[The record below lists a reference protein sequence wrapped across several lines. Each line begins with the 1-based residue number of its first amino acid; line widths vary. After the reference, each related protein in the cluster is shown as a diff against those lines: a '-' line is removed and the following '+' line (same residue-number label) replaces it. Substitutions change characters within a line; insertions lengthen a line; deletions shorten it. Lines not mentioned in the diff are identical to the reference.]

1 MKGFLAVALT
11 VALAGWGPARMG
23 TAAEAIITPAQIEAD
38 FLKQNELREHPRP
51 APSRSKSIAPQEDA
65 RGGVDG
71 HKDGKWGF
79 HTQNEDRPW
88 WQVDLGQSLGL
99 GRIVLYNR
107 CDATAARTARILVLL
122 SDDGQEFRPVYQ
134 HNGAVFY
141 GFTDQ
146 KPLDVPL
153 QGAQARYVR
162 LQLPGKSYFHLD
174 EVEIYAPG
182 GKQNIALGRLAS
194 QSSTSSWS
202 VCHPQAPVAP
212 AVVEFATAKAIDRG
226 LQLAEHLRT
235 LGVAVDA
242 DMAALAECRRR
253 LKALAADAA
262 QESQRQLYLDARWAV
277 RRLALR
283 NPLLD
288 FDTLLFCK
296 AAPGRFPHMSD
307 QFYGWWSRPGG
318 GIFLLEGIK
327 SAEPRLRCLTTGMPE
342 GSFLRPE
349 LSYDGRKVLF
359 AYCRYF
365 AEVPDLKDKASKAQ
379 VPEEAF
385 YHLYE
390 MNVDGTGR
398 RRLTHGKY
406 DDFDGRY
413 LPSGEIVFLS
423 TRKGQFLQCSDFNTR
438 ATTTGDLPDSYVRCG
453 GNDYRPVPV
462 FTLHAMDAQ
471 GRNLR
476 PLSAFENFEW
486 TPAVAHDGRIL
497 YTRWDYIDRF
507 NGHFFSLWSTNP
519 DGTNPQLVYGNYTVR
534 PQVVAEAVPI
544 PNSCKLVFTASAHH
558 AILGGSLGLL
568 DRTRG
573 SEGEEPLVR
582 LTPEVPF
589 PETEAN
595 VDSYYACPCPL
606 SEEHYLVGWSDRRLP
621 PHARVEDN
629 DKNPVNAMG
638 LYLYDVFG
646 NLNLLHRD
654 AAISSCNPLP
664 LRPRAK
670 PPIYGGSLA
679 SAEASEGTFLLQD
692 VYQGLA
698 GVERGSVKAI
708 RVIGVAPKVQ
718 PHMNKPVVGVS
729 REDPAK
735 FLLGTAPVEPDGSAF
750 FRAPSGMSVLF
761 QAVDA
766 EGMAVQT
773 MRSLTY
779 VMPDRTVAC
788 IGCHESRDSAPTS
801 AARFPLAAQRPPS
814 RLTPG
819 PAGSWPMR
827 YDQLVQPVLNKH
839 CVSCHRPGGTN
850 ARAAAFDLTET
861 RSYDTLLAYG
871 EKDLYRLAFERD
883 RSLVGDCAARQSKL
897 LALLRDPQG
906 HEGLFLDRASLER
919 LVVWMDLY
927 AQRRGHYSDQ
937 QEEQLRQLRARLTS
951 LVQP

>member
-1 MKGFLAVALT
+1 MLF
-11 VALAGWGPARMG
+11 
-23 TAAEAIITPAQIEAD
+23 
-38 FLKQNELREHPRP
+38 
-51 APSRSKSIAPQEDA
+51 RS
-65 RGGVDG
+65 
-71 HKDGKWGF
+71 
-79 HTQNEDRPW
+79 
-88 WQVDLGQSLGL
+88 
-99 GRIVLYNR
+99 
-107 CDATAARTARILVLL
+107 
-122 SDDGQEFRPVYQ
+122 
-134 HNGAVFY
+134 
-141 GFTDQ
+141 
-146 KPLDVPL
+146 
-153 QGAQARYVR
+153 
-162 LQLPGKSYFHLD
+162 
-174 EVEIYAPG
+174 
-182 GKQNIALGRLAS
+182 S

-558 AILGGSLGLL
+558 AILGGSLG
-568 DRTRG
+568 RSGPKPARQ
-573 SEGEEPLVR
+573 
-582 LTPEVPF
+582 
-589 PETEAN
+589 
-595 VDSYYACPCPL
+595 
-606 SEEHYLVGWSDRRLP
+606 WMRLP
-621 PHARVEDN
+621 PR
-629 DKNPVNAMG
+629 
-638 LYLYDVFG
+638 
-646 NLNLLHRD
+646 R
-654 AAISSCNPLP
+654 
-664 LRPRAK
+664 RRT
-670 PPIYGGSLA
+670 GSGA
-679 SAEASEGTFLLQD
+679 
-692 VYQGLA
+692 
-698 GVERGSVKAI
+698 
-708 RVIGVAPKVQ
+708 
-718 PHMNKPVVGVS
+718 
-729 REDPAK
+729 
-735 FLLGTAPVEPDGSAF
+735 
-750 FRAPSGMSVLF
+750 
-761 QAVDA
+761 
-766 EGMAVQT
+766 
-773 MRSLTY
+773 
-779 VMPDRTVAC
+779 
-788 IGCHESRDSAPTS
+788 
-801 AARFPLAAQRPPS
+801 
-814 RLTPG
+814 
-819 PAGSWPMR
+819 
-827 YDQLVQPVLNKH
+827 
-839 CVSCHRPGGTN
+839 
-850 ARAAAFDLTET
+850 
-861 RSYDTLLAYG
+861 
-871 EKDLYRLAFERD
+871 
-883 RSLVGDCAARQSKL
+883 
-897 LALLRDPQG
+897 
-906 HEGLFLDRASLER
+906 
-919 LVVWMDLY
+919 
-927 AQRRGHYSDQ
+927 
-937 QEEQLRQLRARLTS
+937 
-951 LVQP
+951 